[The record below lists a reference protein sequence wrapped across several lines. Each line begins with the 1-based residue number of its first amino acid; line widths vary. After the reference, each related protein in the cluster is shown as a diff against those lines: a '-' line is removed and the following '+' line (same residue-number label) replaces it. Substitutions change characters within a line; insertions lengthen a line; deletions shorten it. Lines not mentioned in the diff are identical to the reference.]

1 LVVEDTVA
9 AEQKVLQK
17 ELTVFEQHKREWLQ
31 SHAGEFVVIADATV
45 GGFYPDYESAFRGG
59 VSKFGIRGN
68 FLVKQIWAEEPVYL
82 IH

>member
-1 LVVEDTVA
+1 VP

-31 SHAGEFVVIADATV
+31 THPGDFVVIADTTV
-45 GGFYPDYESAFRGG
+45 GGFYPDYESAFKGG
-59 VSKFGIRGN
+59 VSRFGTRGN

>member
-1 LVVEDTVA
+1 VA
-9 AEQKVLQK
+9 AEGKVLQR
-17 ELTVFEQHKREWLQ
+17 ELAVFEQHKRDWLQ
-31 SHAGEFVVIADATV
+31 TNPGEFVVIFDTTI

-59 VSKFGIRGN
+59 VSKFGVRGI